1 MRIVKCER
9 VLTQIC
15 KNHRGPGGWPSAVQW
30 LCAEATPRY
39 AFPRQLL
46 RRRAGLISDK

>member
-9 VLTQIC
+9 MLTRIC
-15 KNHRGPGGWPSAVQW
+15 KNHRGPGGWSSAVQW